1 MVPGSQW
8 SCGRAHEKRTQAE
21 ILPTSDVSTTG
32 IGAGALTVAG
42 QWRSFTAF
50 PSILAIADEVKLL
63 LEPSS
68 RYAMKLLS
76 MT

>member
-1 MVPGSQW
+1 MTDRRS
-8 SCGRAHEKRTQAE
+8 
-21 ILPTSDVSTTG
+21 
-32 IGAGALTVAG
+32 GALTVAG